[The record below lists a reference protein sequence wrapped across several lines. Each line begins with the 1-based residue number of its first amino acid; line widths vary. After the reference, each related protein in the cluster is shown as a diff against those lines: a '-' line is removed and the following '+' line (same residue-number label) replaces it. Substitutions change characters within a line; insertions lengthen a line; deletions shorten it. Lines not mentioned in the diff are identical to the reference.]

1 MAYSRPVRRRLI
13 LALLALASLVWC
25 AAPAIAASDAA
36 RQVGQILA
44 GEGLGGTGTGVAV
57 VDIDSGQLIVKRNA
71 WRKLIPASNEK
82 LFTTATAFSRLGPSF
97 KFTTRVTASG
107 LRVGKTWHGNLY
119 LVGSGDPTFS
129 HDQVVTLVRELRRR
143 GIRHVQGRIYG
154 DETIFD
160 TLRYGPQ
167 WKRAYIGIESPP
179 LSGLALNRDVG
190 DNGRIVA
197 IPARA
202 AARDLRKTL
211 IARGITVSTSRVAV
225 GQAPGGARLL
235 AAVDS
240 PPLWRIVRFMDQ
252 ESDNFT
258 AEMLLKAVGAYAGA
272 GGTTADGVAIEREV
286 LSTLIPQDI
295 GLVRMIDGSGLSR
308 ANRSTASAFA
318 HLLAAASA
326 DHNLGPALTGAL
338 SVAGVNGT
346 LRSRLAHMG
355 VRGKTGTLDGVS
367 SLSGYVINK
376 SGHRLA
382 FSILMNGPFLSLW
395 KAHEAQDRIVTTLA
409 QSSSDSTS

>member
-1 MAYSRPVRRRLI
+1 MPSCCSQGSSPP
-13 LALLALASLVWC
+13 
-25 AAPAIAASDAA
+25 APAAAAGDASN
-36 RQVGQILA
+36 QIGQILA
-44 GEGLGGTGTGVAV
+44 GEGLAGTGTGVAV
-57 VDIDSGQLIVKRNA
+57 VDVDSGALVVKRNA

-82 LFTTATAFSRLGPSF
+82 LFTTATAYSRLGPSF

-129 HDQVVTLVRELRRR
+129 HDQIVTLVRELKRR
-143 GIRHVQGRIYG
+143 GIHRIDGRIYG
-154 DETIFD
+154 DETVFD
-160 TLRYGPQ
+160 TLRYGPK

-190 DNGRIVA
+190 ANGRIVA
-197 IPARA
+197 VPARA
-202 AARDLRKTL
+202 AARDLRLTL
-211 IARGITVSTSRVAV
+211 IARGIAVSTTHVAV
-225 GQAPGGARLL
+225 GKAPGAAPLL

-240 PPLWRIVRFMDQ
+240 PPLWQIVRFMDQ

-258 AEMLLKAVGAYAGA
+258 AEMLIKAIGAYAGA

-286 LSTLIPQDI
+286 LSGLIPQDV

-308 ANRSTASAFA
+308 SNRSTASAFA
-318 HLLAAASA
+318 HLLAAAA
-326 DHNLGPALTGAL
+326 GDTKLGPALLGSL

-346 LRSRLAHMG
+346 LRGRLAHMG

-367 SLSGYVINK
+367 SLSGYVTNK

-382 FSILMNGPFLSLW
+382 FSILMNGPYLSLW
-395 KAHEAQDRIVTTLA
+395 KAHEAQDRIVQSLA
-409 QSSSDSTS
+409 ASTSSTTG

>member
-13 LALLALASLVWC
+13 LAALLLGCLLLAGP
-25 AAPAIAASDAA
+25 AAAASETAN
-36 RQVGQILA
+36 QIGQILS

-57 VDIDSGQLIVKRNA
+57 VDTDSGALVVKRNA

-82 LFTTATAFSRLGPSF
+82 LFTTATAFSRLGPEF

-119 LVGSGDPTFS
+119 LIGSGDPTFS
-129 HDQVVTLVRELRRR
+129 HDQVATLVRELKRR
-143 GIRHVQGRIYG
+143 GIRRIQGRIYG

-190 DNGRIVA
+190 DNGRVVPV
-197 IPARA
+197 PARA
-202 AARDLRKTL
+202 AARDLRTTL
-211 IARGITVSTSRVAV
+211 IARGIAVSTTHV
-225 GQAPGGARLL
+225 GVGKAPAAARLL

-252 ESDNFT
+252 QSDNFT
-258 AEMLLKAVGAYAGA
+258 AEMLLKSIGAYAGA
-272 GGTTADGVAIEREV
+272 GGTTTDGVAIEREV
-286 LSTLIPQDI
+286 LSSLIPQDI

-318 HLLAAASA
+318 HLLAAAA
-326 DHNLGPALTGAL
+326 GDTRLGPAMSGAL

-367 SLSGYVINK
+367 SLSGYVTNR
-376 SGHRLA
+376 SGQRLA

-395 KAHEAQDRIVTTLA
+395 KAHEAQDRIVQSLA
-409 QSSSDSTS
+409 DSTSATTS